1 MGLKPWATTSGAVWS
16 TSNGTI
22 VTGLSDADNPL
33 ALRPYTM
40 RLQFS
45 DGAYDPSSL
54 SWPDGAY
61 WTQVTSSPNVWDF
74 TYVNAS
80 WQDAFK
86 NRFNDRS
93 NLVTVLGGNLLGV
106 IWAYSMFEGDTALT
120 SVHVFDSST
129 ITRMDYAFSGC
140 TALSSIGLIDTGA
153 VTSFDSFLRGCSRLS
168 SIPAFDTSSAI
179 DMEYMCSGCISLNTI
194 SLFETNKV
202 ENMSYMFSGCIALS
216 SVPAM
221 DTRSLTQANHMFD
234 GCSSLSSIYLMNLQS
249 VVYASGMFKNCI
261 SLTTVPLFDL
271 RHVVDAGEM
280 FSRSGLTTLPLFRTY
295 NMDNVGYMFNSCTN
309 VESGALA
316 LYQQMSSQAI
326 PPTYHQNCFLNCGLH
341 TTSGAEELAQIPTA
355 WGGLKEN

>member
-1 MGLKPWATTSGAVWS
+1 MGLKPWATTNSTVWTAPSGS
-16 TSNGTI
+16 I
-22 VTGLSDADNPL
+22 VTGLVDADNPQGI
-33 ALRPYTM
+33 RPYTM
-40 RLQFS
+40 RFQFS
-45 DGAYDPSSL
+45 DGTYDPSSL

-106 IWAYSMFEGDTALT
+106 TLAYSMFERDTALT

-153 VTSFDSFLRGCSRLS
+153 VTSFESFLNGCSRLS
-168 SIPAFDTSSAI
+168 SIPALDTSSAI
-179 DMEYMCSGCISLNTI
+179 NMKNMCSSCISLNTI

-202 ENMSYMFSGCIALS
+202 TDMSYMFTGCEELRSI
-216 SVPAM
+216 PAM
-221 DTRSLTQANHMFD
+221 DTSSALYTYNMFE
-234 GCSSLSSIYLMNLQS
+234 GCSSLDSIYLMDLQS
-249 VVYASGMFKNCI
+249 VTDAHQMFKRCT

-271 RHVVDAGEM
+271 QHVVNAGEM
-280 FSRSGLTTLPLFRTY
+280 FSRSGLTTLPLFRTD
-295 NMDNVGYMFNSCTN
+295 NMDDVRAMFTDCFD

-316 LYQQMSSQAI
+316 LYQQMSSQDI
-326 PPTYHQNCFLNCGLH
+326 PPISYGDCFLNCGSH
-341 TTSGAEELAQIPTA
+341 TTSGAEELARIPTS
-355 WGGLKEN
+355 WGGTGA

>member
-16 TSNGTI
+16 TSDGTI

-74 TYVNAS
+74 TYVNPY
-80 WQDAFK
+80 WYRVFK
-86 NRFNDRS
+86 DRFKDRS

-106 IWAYSMFEGDTALT
+106 EEVYGMFEGDTALE

-129 ITRMDYAFSGC
+129 ITSMDYAFSGC
-140 TALSSIGLIDTGA
+140 TALSSIGLIDTSA
-153 VTSFDSFLRGCSRLS
+153 VTSFDSFLCDCSRLS

-179 DMEYMCSGCISLNTI
+179 NTKSMCCGCASLSTI

-202 ENMSYMFSGCIALS
+202 TDMSYMFKGCEELRYI
-216 SVPAM
+216 PAM
-221 DTRSLTQANHMFD
+221 DTRSALYTYNMFE
-234 GCSSLSSIYLMNLQS
+234 GCSSLGSIYHMNLQS
-249 VVYASGMFKNCI
+249 VVNANAMFKRCT

-280 FSRSGLTTLPLFRTY
+280 FKYSGLTSVPLFRTD
-295 NMDNVGYMFNSCTN
+295 NMDDVRAMFHGCVD

-316 LYQQMSSQAI
+316 LYQQMSSQSI
-326 PPTYHQNCFLNCGLH
+326 PPISYGDCFLNCGSH
-341 TTSGAEELAQIPTA
+341 TTSGAEELGQIPTS
-355 WGGLKEN
+355 WGGTME